1 MFLFYFIDYSLNS
14 KSNYSYRN
22 EVINKQDSQQGK
34 KVCNDDTSFMQEG
47 YNRDW
52 VSEGQTDNIW
62 LKTEKIFINA
72 LTHKYIQYIELN
84 KHVRQMYEI

>member
-34 KVCNDDTSFMQEG
+34 EVCN
-47 YNRDW
+47 
-52 VSEGQTDNIW
+52 V
-62 LKTEKIFINA
+62 K
-72 LTHKYIQYIELN
+72 
-84 KHVRQMYEI
+84 RQFFYARRLQP